1 MRTGTVIIVLFLPL
15 HLWSQSAAKLP
26 DTGQIED
33 YTPVFGEDS
42 DYLINPPAFSN
53 KGSLAIKD
61 EVTGLIWQKEDG
73 GEMTWDEAISYCSSL
88 DLEEITDWRLPNP
101 YEAFT
106 ILDHGRV
113 NPALN
118 TGYFSSTKAQYWWC
132 SSTRAD
138 DDNRAWAT
146 NSGGGIGPHT
156 KSETISAGGDK
167 KYHVRCVSGIAREQ
181 ELTDHGNG
189 TISDHSTGLMWQQS
203 GPDQKM
209 TWEEALESCE
219 TLNMEGY
226 DDWRLPN
233 VKELQS
239 ISTYLFVQPAVES
252 SIFPDVESEPYWAST
267 TMLEP
272 ENSSKAWMTDFRFGI
287 VSYKEKTEYQNVMA
301 VRNDDVGTG
310 LISKLQNDWSV
321 KAYVNNGNQIT
332 LNYFLDEASP
342 ILLSV
347 ISLDGKYI
355 YTTNREYK
363 LAGRQK
369 VNLDMPISCS
379 GFYIVILTSSK
390 GQCSTKL
397 FIAEN

>member
-1 MRTGTVIIVLFLPL
+1 
-15 HLWSQSAAKLP
+15 
-26 DTGQIED
+26 
-33 YTPVFGEDS
+33 
-42 DYLINPPAFSN
+42 
-53 KGSLAIKD
+53 
-61 EVTGLIWQKEDG
+61 
-73 GEMTWDEAISYCSSL
+73 
-88 DLEEITDWRLPNP
+88 
-101 YEAFT
+101 
-106 ILDHGRV
+106 
-113 NPALN
+113 
-118 TGYFSSTKAQYWWC
+118 
-132 SSTRAD
+132 
-138 DDNRAWAT
+138 
-146 NSGGGIGPHT
+146 
-156 KSETISAGGDK
+156 
-167 KYHVRCVSGIAREQ
+167 
-181 ELTDHGNG
+181 LTDHGNG

-209 TWEEALESCE
+209 TWEEALEYCE

-226 DDWRLPN
+226 NDWRLPN